1 MWIRN
6 CPRIKASGW
15 QMVALKTW
23 KEGETKGVRLQNSSM
38 SLKLQGY
45 TRQLLSLNA
54 VHLLGRDLLDKHKAI
69 TFCTPSRRFLKSLG
83 DG

>member
-6 CPRIKASGW
+6 CPRIKASGC

-23 KEGETKGVRLQNSSM
+23 KEGNKRSQAAKQQHEPG
-38 SLKLQGY
+38 KLQGY

-54 VHLLGRDLLDKHKAI
+54 VHLLGRDLWINTRLSHSVLQVED
-69 TFCTPSRRFLKSLG
+69 F
-83 DG
+83 